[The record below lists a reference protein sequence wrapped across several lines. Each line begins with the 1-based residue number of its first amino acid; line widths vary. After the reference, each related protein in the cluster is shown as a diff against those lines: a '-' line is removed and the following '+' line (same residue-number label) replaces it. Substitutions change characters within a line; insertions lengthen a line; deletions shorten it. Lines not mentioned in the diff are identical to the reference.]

1 MSTLRIATRRSAL
14 ALWQAEH
21 VADLLRAAHPGIE
34 VELVP
39 MTTEGDRIQDS
50 PLSKV
55 GGKGLFT
62 KELEVAMRDGRADL
76 AVHSCKDVPA
86 ELPEDMVLA
95 AFLERADPRDA
106 LVLPASI
113 RSSANIRQQG
123 LAVLASGAR
132 VGSSSLRRECQL
144 RARRPDL
151 VVEPLRGNVGTRL
164 AKLDAG
170 DYDAIILASAG
181 LVRLGLGKRIR
192 AQLAPD
198 DSLPAVGQGTLALEC
213 RADDNDAR
221 ARLMVL
227 EHAPTALRTR
237 CERAFNQRLKGGCQV
252 PIAGY
257 AELAIGASGGEL
269 RLRGLVGAVDGSRIV
284 RGERSGPAAEPEAL
298 GIALAE
304 QLLGEG
310 ADALLAAIG
319 IDPSS

>member
-21 VADLLRAAHPGIE
+21 VADLLRAAHPGLT

-39 MTTEGDRIQDS
+39 MSTQGDKFLDA

-86 ELPEDMVLA
+86 ELPADMVLA
-95 AFLERADPRDA
+95 AYLEREDPRDA
-106 LVLPASI
+106 FVSNAHASFAALP
-113 RSSANIRQQG
+113 Q
-123 LAVLASGAR
+123 GAR
-132 VGSSSLRRECQL
+132 VGTASLRRECQL

-151 VVEPLRGNVGTRL
+151 AIQSLRGNVNTRL

-170 DYDAIILASAG
+170 EHDAIILASAG
-181 LVRLGLGKRIR
+181 LSRLGLGKRIR
-192 AQLAPD
+192 SQLAPD
-198 DSLPAVGQGTLALEC
+198 DSLPAVGQGTIAIEC
-213 RADDNDAR
+213 RADDADAQ
-221 ARLMVL
+221 ARLKAL
-227 EHAPTALRTR
+227 EHAPTAVRTR
-237 CERAFNQRLKGGCQV
+237 AERAFNARLRGGCQV

-257 AELAIGASGGEL
+257 AELLPIDQGGGL

-284 RGERSGPAAEPEAL
+284 RGELRGPLGQPEAL
-298 GIALAE
+298 GVALAE
-304 QLLGEG
+304 RLLGDG
-310 ADALLAAIG
+310 ADALLAAVG
-319 IDPSS
+319 IVHA